1 MMAPVL
7 EVLGGHFNDAA
18 IAHSGDI
25 RVTTWWGLTICKG
38 GEATGQNLSWQNN
51 ASKQRWLYE
60 CDLISSK
67 Q

>member
-25 RVTTWWGLTICKG
+25 RVTTWGVVDHLQG
-38 GEATGQNLSWQNN
+38 REPTGQNLSWQNN